1 MKFNYK
7 ITYIDYPDSK
17 VTIRYWCEGMTSY
30 NGFIKV
36 LDFDIK
42 TIENITEEEFDKR
55 VYTYVKDEFSILLS
69 KYEDY
74 KNDKYNI
81 LEKIA
86 RSARSIDV
94 V

>member
-1 MKFNYK
+1 M
-7 ITYIDYPDSK
+7 
-17 VTIRYWCEGMTSY
+17 G
-30 NGFIKV
+30 
-36 LDFDIK
+36 DIF
-42 TIENITEEEFDKR
+42 EEENWNVVDNKF
-55 VYTYVKDEFSILLS
+55 TNIVKDEFSILLS

-74 KNDKYNI
+74 KNGKYNI